1 MSRNFLSVVMPAF
14 NEEQALAGTVREV
27 QQQLP
32 AEHEIVIVD
41 DGSGDGTWETITTM
55 AKVDPRIRGV
65 RLSRNFGKEA
75 AIAAG
80 LELARGDA
88 AIVMDCDLQHPP
100 RLLGE
105 MIGIWQR
112 GEAEVVEA
120 FKRTRG
126 PFASRMFY
134 ALFERLS
141 GIDLLGASDFK
152 LLDRRVVNTYNGL
165 RERNVFFRGLTAWL
179 GFRRASVHFD
189 VPAREGGGSSR
200 WTRLKLVALA
210 VTAILAFSPIPL
222 FIVLGLAAIFFVVSV
237 LLGIWA
243 LYLWWVHEAVS
254 GFTTVILLILMS
266 GSMILAGLGV
276 IGLYLAKIYDE
287 VRGRPRSVV
296 SEATWE
302 DCHPER
308 ERGIGVG
315 GRHEAVASGGAP
327 PAHTDP
333 SLRSG

>member
-1 MSRNFLSVVMPAF
+1 MTISVVMPAY
-14 NEEQALAGTVREV
+14 NEERLLAGTVREV

-32 AEHEIVIVD
+32 AEHEILIVD
-41 DGSGDGTWETITTM
+41 DGSSDGTWETISTL

-100 RLLGE
+100 QLLGE

-126 PFASRMFY
+126 PLASRMFY

-141 GIDLLGASDFK
+141 GIDLVGASDFK
-152 LLDRRVVNTYNGL
+152 LLDRRVLNTYNTL

-179 GFRRASVHFD
+179 GFRRAAVHFD
-189 VPAREGGGSSR
+189 VPARSSGESR
-200 WTRLKLVALA
+200 WTRVRLIALA

-222 FIVLGLAAIFFVVSV
+222 FIVLGLAAVFFVFSV
-237 LLGIWA
+237 LLGAWA
-243 LYLWWVHEAVS
+243 LYLWAIGHAVS

-266 GSMILAGLGV
+266 GSMILARRLKMFT
-276 IGLYLAKIYDE
+276 L
-287 VRGRPRSVV
+287 V
-296 SEATWE
+296 S
-302 DCHPER
+302 
-308 ERGIGVG
+308 
-315 GRHEAVASGGAP
+315 
-327 PAHTDP
+327 
-333 SLRSG
+333 

>member
-1 MSRNFLSVVMPAF
+1 MSRRFVSVVMPAF
-14 NEEQALAGTVREV
+14 NEEQVLASTVREV
-27 QQQLP
+27 QQQLDH
-32 AEHEIVIVD
+32 AFAGDHEIIIID
-41 DGSGDGTWETITTM
+41 DGSGDGTWDTITTL
-55 AKVDPRIRGV
+55 ARVDPRIRGA

-100 RLLGE
+100 QLLGQ
-105 MIGIWQR
+105 MIGMWQR

-120 FKRTRG
+120 FKQTRG
-126 PFASRMFY
+126 PFASRAFY

-141 GIDLLGASDFK
+141 GIDLVGASDFK
-152 LLDRRVVNTYNGL
+152 LLDRRVLNTYNTL

-179 GFRRASVHFD
+179 GFRRAAVHFE
-189 VPAREGGGSSR
+189 VPARATGRSR
-200 WTRLKLVALA
+200 WTRLKLLGLA

-222 FIVLGLAAIFFVVSV
+222 FVVLGLAAIFFVISV
-237 LLGIWA
+237 LLGAWA
-243 LYLWWVHEAVS
+243 LYLWAVGQAVS

-296 SEATWE
+296 SQTTFETA
-302 DCHPER
+302 
-308 ERGIGVG
+308 
-315 GRHEAVASGGAP
+315 AVEEPAP
-327 PAHTDP
+327 L
-333 SLRSG
+333 LRS

>member
-1 MSRNFLSVVMPAF
+1 MSRSFVSVVMPAF
-14 NEEQALAGTVREV
+14 NEEHVLAGTVREV
-27 QQQLP
+27 QHQLP
-32 AEHEIVIVD
+32 AEHEIIIVD
-41 DGSGDGTWETITTM
+41 DGSGDGTWDTITTL
-55 AKVDPRIRGV
+55 AKVDPRIRGA

-100 RLLGE
+100 QLLGQ
-105 MIGIWQR
+105 MIGMWQR

-126 PFASRMFY
+126 PFASRAFY

-141 GIDLLGASDFK
+141 GIDLVGASDFK
-152 LLDRRVVNTYNGL
+152 LLDRRVLNTYNTL

-179 GFRRASVHFD
+179 GFRRAAVHFE
-189 VPAREGGGSSR
+189 VPARATGRSR
-200 WTRLKLVALA
+200 WTRLKLLGLA

-222 FIVLGLAAIFFVVSV
+222 FIVLGLAAIFFVISV
-237 LLGIWA
+237 LLGAWA
-243 LYLWWVHEAVS
+243 LYLWAVGQAVS

-302 DCHPER
+302 TA
-308 ERGIGVG
+308 GIRVAD
-315 GRHEAVASGGAP
+315 AV
-327 PAHTDP
+327 P
-333 SLRSG
+333 SMQRTP

>member
-1 MSRNFLSVVMPAF
+1 MNRRFVSLVMPAY
-14 NEEQALAGTVREV
+14 NEEQALAATVREA

-32 AEHEIVIVD
+32 GEHEIIIVD
-41 DGSGDGTWETITTM
+41 DGSSDRTWEIATTL
-55 AKVDPRIRGV
+55 AKVDARIRGL

-80 LELARGDA
+80 LEAARGDA

-100 RLLGE
+100 QLLGE
-105 MIGIWQR
+105 MIAIWQR
-112 GEAEVVEA
+112 GDAEVVEA

-126 PFASRMFY
+126 RFASRMFY

-141 GIDLLGASDFK
+141 GIDLIGASDFK
-152 LLDRRVVNTYNGL
+152 LLDRRVLDTYNRL

-179 GFRRASVHFD
+179 GYRRAAVHFD
-189 VPAREGGGSSR
+189 VPARSTGQSR
-200 WTRLKLVALA
+200 WTRAKLLGLA

-222 FIVLGLAAIFFVVSV
+222 FIVLALAAIFFVVSV
-237 LLGIWA
+237 LLGAWA
-243 LYLWWVHEAVS
+243 LYLWAAGEAVS

-296 SEATWE
+296 SEATAE
-302 DCHPER
+302 QPVARER
-308 ERGIGVG
+308 E
-315 GRHEAVASGGAP
+315 AL
-327 PAHTDP
+327 
-333 SLRSG
+333 SLQ

>member
-1 MSRNFLSVVMPAF
+1 MSRSFVSVVMPAF
-14 NEEQALAGTVREV
+14 NEEQALAGTVRAV

-32 AEHEIVIVD
+32 GEHEILIVD
-41 DGSGDGTWETITTM
+41 DGSGDGTWDAISTL

-100 RLLGE
+100 DLLRD
-105 MIGIWQR
+105 MIDIWQR
-112 GEAEVVEA
+112 GDAEVVEA

-126 PFASRMFY
+126 PFASRAFY

-141 GIDLLGASDFK
+141 GIDLVGASDFK
-152 LLDRRVVNTYNGL
+152 LLDRRVLDTYNSL

-179 GFRRASVHFD
+179 GFRRAAVHFD
-189 VPAREGGGSSR
+189 VPARTSGTSR
-200 WTRLKLVALA
+200 WTHLKLVSLA

-222 FIVLGLAAIFFVVSV
+222 FIVLGLAAIFFVFSL
-237 LLGIWA
+237 LLGAWA
-243 LYLWWVHEAVS
+243 LYLWAVGEAVS
-254 GFTTVILLILMS
+254 GFTTVILLILIS

-296 SEATWE
+296 SESTDE
-302 DCHPER
+302 VRVR
-308 ERGIGVG
+308 EAK
-315 GRHEAVASGGAP
+315 AVRR
-327 PAHTDP
+327 T
-333 SLRSG
+333 

>member
-1 MSRNFLSVVMPAF
+1 MSRSFVSVVMPAF
-14 NEEQALAGTVREV
+14 NEEHVLAGTVREV
-27 QQQLP
+27 QHQLP
-32 AEHEIVIVD
+32 AEHEIIIVD
-41 DGSGDGTWETITTM
+41 DGSGDGTWDTITTL

-100 RLLGE
+100 QLLGQ
-105 MIGIWQR
+105 MIGMWQR

-126 PFASRMFY
+126 PFASRAFY

-141 GIDLLGASDFK
+141 GIDLVGASDFK
-152 LLDRRVVNTYNGL
+152 LLDRRVLNTYNTL

-179 GFRRASVHFD
+179 GFRRAAVHFE
-189 VPAREGGGSSR
+189 VPARATGRSR
-200 WTRLKLVALA
+200 WTRLKLLGLA

-222 FIVLGLAAIFFVVSV
+222 FIVLGLAAIFFVISV
-237 LLGIWA
+237 LLGAWA
-243 LYLWWVHEAVS
+243 LYLWAVGQAVS

-296 SEATWE
+296 SQTTFEAA
-302 DCHPER
+302 
-308 ERGIGVG
+308 
-315 GRHEAVASGGAP
+315 AVEEPAP
-327 PAHTDP
+327 L
-333 SLRSG
+333 LRS

>member
-1 MSRNFLSVVMPAF
+1 MVSRNFVSVVMPAF
-14 NEEQALAGTVREV
+14 NEELVLAGTVREV
-27 QQQLP
+27 QRHLP
-32 AEHEIVIVD
+32 QEHEIVIVD
-41 DGSGDGTWETITTM
+41 DGSGDGTWGIIG
-55 AKVDPRIRGV
+55 ALASADRRVRGI

-75 AIAAG
+75 AIATG
-80 LELARGDA
+80 LEQARGDA
-88 AIVMDCDLQHPP
+88 AIVMDCDMQHPP
-100 RLLGE
+100 QLLGE

-126 PFASRMFY
+126 PLTSRMFY
-134 ALFERLS
+134 AVFERLS

-152 LLDRRVVNTYNGL
+152 LLDRRVLDTYNGL

-179 GFRRASVHFD
+179 GFRRATVHFD
-189 VPAREGGGSSR
+189 VPVRGHGQSR

-222 FIVLGLAAIFFVVSV
+222 FVVLGLAAIFFIVSV
-237 LLGIWA
+237 LLGAWA
-243 LYLWWVHEAVS
+243 LYLWVIGHAIG

-302 DCHPER
+302 LAETRER
-308 ERGIGVG
+308 ELSPMQRT
-315 GRHEAVASGGAP
+315 S
-327 PAHTDP
+327 
-333 SLRSG
+333 

>member
-1 MSRNFLSVVMPAF
+1 MTRNFISIVMPAF
-14 NEEQALAGTVREV
+14 NEEKVLAGTVREV

-41 DGSGDGTWETITTM
+41 DGSGDSTWNTIAAL
-55 AKVDPRIRGV
+55 AKADRRVRGV

-100 RLLGE
+100 QLLGE
-105 MIGIWQR
+105 MIAVWQR
-112 GEAEVVEA
+112 GDAEVVEA

-126 PFASRMFY
+126 RLTSRAFY

-141 GIDLLGASDFK
+141 GIDLVGASDFK
-152 LLDRRVVNTYNGL
+152 LLDRRVLNTYNGL
-165 RERNVFFRGLTAWL
+165 RERNVFFRGLTAWI
-179 GFRRASVHFD
+179 GFRRAAVHFD
-189 VPAREGGGSSR
+189 VPARGSGESR
-200 WTRLKLVALA
+200 WTRAKLLGLA

-237 LLGIWA
+237 LLGAWA
-243 LYLWWVHEAVS
+243 LYLWAIGHAVS

-287 VRGRPRSVV
+287 VRGRPRSIV
-296 SEATWE
+296 SEETWDDPRVIPSRVDGE
-302 DCHPER
+302 
-308 ERGIGVG
+308 G
-315 GRHEAVASGGAP
+315 S
-327 PAHTDP
+327 PAQV
-333 SLRSG
+333 R

>member
-1 MSRNFLSVVMPAF
+1 APIRTAQVRARSRAACAAQDKLEAVSRNFISIVMPAF
-14 NEEQALAGTVREV
+14 NEEHVLAGTVREV

-32 AEHEIVIVD
+32 AEHEILVVD
-41 DGSGDGTWETITTM
+41 DGSGDGTWDTITTM

-88 AIVMDCDLQHPP
+88 A
-100 RLLGE
+100 R
-105 MIGIWQR
+105 
-112 GEAEVVEA
+112 
-120 FKRTRG
+120 
-126 PFASRMFY
+126 
-134 ALFERLS
+134 
-141 GIDLLGASDFK
+141 
-152 LLDRRVVNTYNGL
+152 
-165 RERNVFFRGLTAWL
+165 
-179 GFRRASVHFD
+179 
-189 VPAREGGGSSR
+189 SR
-200 WTRLKLVALA
+200 WTRVKLVTLA

-237 LLGIWA
+237 LLGAWA
-243 LYLWWVHEAVS
+243 LYLWAIGHAVS

-296 SEATWE
+296 SEATG
-302 DCHPER
+302 DVPSSAASRHLRPA
-308 ERGIGVG
+308 ERG
-315 GRHEAVASGGAP
+315 E
-327 PAHTDP
+327 
-333 SLRSG
+333 

>member
-1 MSRNFLSVVMPAF
+1 MSRNFVSIVMPAF
-14 NEEQALAGTVREV
+14 NEEHVLAGTVREV

-32 AEHEIVIVD
+32 AEHEILVVD
-41 DGSGDGTWETITTM
+41 DGSGDGTWDTITTL

-100 RLLGE
+100 QLLGE

-126 PFASRMFY
+126 PMTSRMFY
-134 ALFERLS
+134 AIFERLS

-152 LLDRRVVNTYNGL
+152 LLDRRVINTYNSL

-179 GFRRASVHFD
+179 GFRRAAVHFD
-189 VPAREGGGSSR
+189 VPARGSGHSR
-200 WTRLKLVALA
+200 WTRVRLIALA

-237 LLGIWA
+237 LLGAWA
-243 LYLWWVHEAVS
+243 LYLWAIGHAVS

-287 VRGRPRSVV
+287 VRGRPRSIV

-302 DCHPER
+302 SPGVIPSAEER
-308 ERGIGVG
+308 EGSR
-315 GRHEAVASGGAP
+315 
-327 PAHTDP
+327 AHV
-333 SLRSG
+333 R

>member
-1 MSRNFLSVVMPAF
+1 MKTVSLVICFYDEEHAIPALF
-14 NEEQALAGTVREV
+14 DRIAALERAIPGYR
-27 QQQLP
+27 L
-32 AEHEIVIVD
+32 EIVCVN
-41 DGSGDGTWETITTM
+41 DGSTHGTLEALRARQAGRERM
-55 AKVDPRIRGV
+55 VVLD
-65 RLSRNFGKEA
+65 LSRNFGKEA

-100 RLLGE
+100 QLLGE

-112 GEAEVVEA
+112 GEADVVEA

-126 PFASRMFY
+126 PLASRMFY

-141 GIDLLGASDFK
+141 GIDLVGASDFK
-152 LLDRRVVNTYNGL
+152 LLDRRVLNTYNTL

-179 GFRRASVHFD
+179 GFRRAAVHFD
-189 VPAREGGGSSR
+189 VPARSSGESR
-200 WTRLKLVALA
+200 WTRVRLIALA

-222 FIVLGLAAIFFVVSV
+222 FIVLGLAAVFFVFSV
-237 LLGIWA
+237 LLGAWA
-243 LYLWWVHEAVS
+243 LYLWAIGHAVS

-302 DCHPER
+302 QHAAASAREFPAER
-308 ERGIGVG
+308 
-315 GRHEAVASGGAP
+315 A
-327 PAHTDP
+327 
-333 SLRSG
+333 LRP

>member
-1 MSRNFLSVVMPAF
+1 MPAF
-14 NEEQALAGTVREV
+14 NEEHVLAGTVREV

-32 AEHEIVIVD
+32 AEHEILVVD
-41 DGSGDGTWETITTM
+41 DGSGDGTWDTITTM

-100 RLLGE
+100 QLLGE

-126 PFASRMFY
+126 PLASRMFY
-134 ALFERLS
+134 AIFERLS

-152 LLDRRVVNTYNGL
+152 LLDRRVINTYNSL
-165 RERNVFFRGLTAWL
+165 RERNVFFRGLTAWI
-179 GFRRASVHFD
+179 GFRRAAVHFD
-189 VPAREGGGSSR
+189 VPSREAGRSR
-200 WTRLKLVALA
+200 WTRVKLIALA

-237 LLGIWA
+237 LLGAWA
-243 LYLWWVHEAVS
+243 LYLWAIGHAVS

-287 VRGRPRSVV
+287 VRGRPRSIV

-302 DCHPER
+302 EPRVIPSPVEG
-308 ERGIGVG
+308 EG
-315 GRHEAVASGGAP
+315 S
-327 PAHTDP
+327 PAHV
-333 SLRSG
+333 R

>member
-1 MSRNFLSVVMPAF
+1 MSRNFVSVVMPAF

-27 QQQLP
+27 QHQLP
-32 AEHEIVIVD
+32 AEHEIVIID
-41 DGSGDGTWETITTM
+41 DGSIDGTWDTITTL
-55 AKVDPRIRGV
+55 AKVDPRIRGA

-100 RLLGE
+100 QLLGE

-126 PFASRMFY
+126 PWASRAFY
-134 ALFERLS
+134 AIFERLS
-141 GIDLLGASDFK
+141 GIDLVGASDFK
-152 LLDRRVVNTYNGL
+152 LLDRRVLNTYNTL

-179 GFRRASVHFD
+179 GFRRAAVHFD
-189 VPAREGGGSSR
+189 VPARATGQSR
-200 WTRLKLVALA
+200 WTQAKLLGLA

-222 FIVLGLAAIFFVVSV
+222 FVVLGLAAIFFVISV
-237 LLGIWA
+237 LLGAWA
-243 LYLWWVHEAVS
+243 LYLWAVGEAVS

-287 VRGRPRSVV
+287 VRGRPRSIV
-296 SEATWE
+296 SEATW
-302 DCHPER
+302 DAARVPAPLD
-308 ERGIGVG
+308 
-315 GRHEAVASGGAP
+315 EAVQR
-327 PAHTDP
+327 T
-333 SLRSG
+333 

>member
-1 MSRNFLSVVMPAF
+1 MSRAFVSVVMPAY
-14 NEEQALAGTVREV
+14 NEEQVLAGTIREVQAQLPGEHEIVVVDDGSSDGTWKTIAALAGT
-27 QQQLP
+27 
-32 AEHEIVIVD
+32 
-41 DGSGDGTWETITTM
+41 
-55 AKVDPRIRGV
+55 DPRIRGV

-80 LELARGDA
+80 LEAARGDA

-100 RLLGE
+100 QLLGE
-105 MIGIWQR
+105 MIAIWQR
-112 GEAEVVEA
+112 GDAEVVEA

-126 PFASRMFY
+126 SLAARAFY

-141 GIDLLGASDFK
+141 GIDLVGASDFK
-152 LLDRRVVNTYNGL
+152 LLDRRVLDTYNRL

-179 GFRRASVHFD
+179 GFRRAAVHFD
-189 VPAREGGGSSR
+189 VPARASGQSR
-200 WTRLKLVALA
+200 WTSAKLIGLA

-222 FIVLGLAAIFFVVSV
+222 FIVLGLAAIFFIVSV
-237 LLGIWA
+237 LLGAWA
-243 LYLWWVHEAVS
+243 LYLWAIGHAVS

-296 SEATWE
+296 SEET
-302 DCHPER
+302 
-308 ERGIGVG
+308 
-315 GRHEAVASGGAP
+315 AP
-327 PAHTDP
+327 LSSRA
-333 SLRSG
+333 

>member
-1 MSRNFLSVVMPAF
+1 VSRNFVSIVMPAF
-14 NEEQALAGTVREV
+14 NEEQVLAGTVREV

-32 AEHEIVIVD
+32 AEHEVVIVD
-41 DGSGDGTWETITTM
+41 DGSGDGTWDAVTTL
-55 AKVDPRIRGV
+55 AKGDPRIRGV

-100 RLLGE
+100 QLLGE

-126 PFASRMFY
+126 PLASRMFY

-141 GIDLLGASDFK
+141 GIDLIGASDFK
-152 LLDRRVVNTYNGL
+152 LLDRRVLNTYNTL

-179 GFRRASVHFD
+179 GFRRAAVHFD
-189 VPAREGGGSSR
+189 VPSRGSGQSR
-200 WTRLKLVALA
+200 WTRVKLVALA

-222 FIVLGLAAIFFVVSV
+222 FIVLGLAAVFFVFSL
-237 LLGIWA
+237 LLGAWA
-243 LYLWWVHEAVS
+243 LYLWAVGHAVS
-254 GFTTVILLILMS
+254 GFTTVILLILIS

-287 VRGRPRSVV
+287 VRGRPRSIV
-296 SEATWE
+296 SEATDE
-302 DCHPER
+302 
-308 ERGIGVG
+308 
-315 GRHEAVASGGAP
+315 P
-327 PAHTDP
+327 P
-333 SLRSG
+333 

>member
-1 MSRNFLSVVMPAF
+1 MSRSFLSIVMPAF
-14 NEEQALAGTVREV
+14 NEEQGLAATVREV
-27 QQQLP
+27 QHQLP
-32 AEHEIVIVD
+32 ADHEIIIVD
-41 DGSGDGTWETITTM
+41 DGSGDGTWETIGTL
-55 AKVDPRIRGV
+55 AKVDPRIRGA

-100 RLLGE
+100 QLLGE

-120 FKRTRG
+120 FKQTRG
-126 PFASRMFY
+126 PWASRAFY
-134 ALFERLS
+134 AVFERLS
-141 GIDLLGASDFK
+141 GIDLVGASDFK
-152 LLDRRVVNTYNGL
+152 LLDRRVLNTYNTL

-179 GFRRASVHFD
+179 GFRRAAVHFD
-189 VPAREGGGSSR
+189 VPARAAGQSR
-200 WTRLKLVALA
+200 WTRVKLLGLA

-222 FIVLGLAAIFFVVSV
+222 FIVLGLAAIFFVISV
-237 LLGIWA
+237 LLGAWA
-243 LYLWWVHEAVS
+243 LYLWAIGRAVS

-287 VRGRPRSVV
+287 VRGRPRSIV
-296 SEATWE
+296 SDTTWE
-302 DCHPER
+302 AVR
-308 ERGIGVG
+308 ER
-315 GRHEAVASGGAP
+315 AP
-327 PAHTDP
+327 EVIV
-333 SLRSG
+333 RSTP

>member
-1 MSRNFLSVVMPAF
+1 MSRRSISIVMPAF
-14 NEEQALAGTVREV
+14 NEEQVIAGTVREV
-27 QQQLP
+27 QEQLP
-32 AEHEIVIVD
+32 GEHEIVIVD
-41 DGSGDGTWETITTM
+41 DGSADGTWDTVSTL

-80 LELARGDA
+80 LEHARGDA

-100 RLLGE
+100 QLLGE
-105 MIGIWQR
+105 MIAIWQR
-112 GEAEVVEA
+112 GDAEVVEA

-126 PFASRMFY
+126 PVASRMFY
-134 ALFERLS
+134 LLFERLS
-141 GIDLLGASDFK
+141 GIDLVGASDFK
-152 LLDRRVVNTYNGL
+152 LLDRRVVNTWNRL

-179 GFRRASVHFD
+179 GFRRAAVHFD
-189 VPAREGGGSSR
+189 VPARSTGESR
-200 WTRLKLVALA
+200 WTRVKLLGLA

-222 FIVLGLAAIFFVVSV
+222 FIVLGLAAIFFIVSV

-243 LYLWWVHEAVS
+243 LYLWGTGQAVS

-287 VRGRPRSVV
+287 VRGRPRSVI
-296 SEATWE
+296 SEATDDEVWVPASAGTRPAE
-302 DCHPER
+302 A
-308 ERGIGVG
+308 
-315 GRHEAVASGGAP
+315 GRH
-327 PAHTDP
+327 T
-333 SLRSG
+333 

>member
-1 MSRNFLSVVMPAF
+1 MISVVLPAF
-14 NEEQALAGTVREV
+14 NEEQLLAGTLREV
-27 QQQLP
+27 QEQLP
-32 AEHEIVIVD
+32 DEHELLVVD
-41 DGSGDGTWETITTM
+41 DGSSDGTWKAIAEL
-55 AKVDPRIRGV
+55 ASLDARIRGV

-80 LELARGDA
+80 LERARGDA
-88 AIVMDCDLQHPP
+88 VIVMDCDRQHPP
-100 RLLGE
+100 QLLGE

-112 GEAEVVEA
+112 GEADVVEA

-126 PFASRMFY
+126 PLASRMFY

-141 GIDLLGASDFK
+141 GIDLVGASDFK
-152 LLDRRVVNTYNGL
+152 LLDRRVLDAYNTL

-179 GFRRASVHFD
+179 GFRRAAVHFD
-189 VPAREGGGSSR
+189 VPPRSAGDSR
-200 WTRLKLVALA
+200 WTRMRLVALA

-222 FIVLGLAAIFFVVSV
+222 FIVLGLAAVFFVFSV
-237 LLGIWA
+237 LLGAWA
-243 LYLWWVHEAVS
+243 LYLWAIGHAVS

-296 SEATWE
+296 AESTELPAKRAL
-302 DCHPER
+302 HP
-308 ERGIGVG
+308 
-315 GRHEAVASGGAP
+315 
-327 PAHTDP
+327 
-333 SLRSG
+333 

>member
-1 MSRNFLSVVMPAF
+1 MSRNFVSVVMPAF
-14 NEEQALAGTVREV
+14 NEEHALAGTVREV

-32 AEHEIVIVD
+32 AEHEILIVD
-41 DGSGDGTWETITTM
+41 DGSIDGTWDTIATM
-55 AKVDPRIRGV
+55 AKVDPRIRGA

-100 RLLGE
+100 QLLGE

-126 PFASRMFY
+126 PWASRAFY
-134 ALFERLS
+134 AIFERLS
-141 GIDLLGASDFK
+141 GIDLVGASDFK
-152 LLDRRVVNTYNGL
+152 LLDRRVLNTYNTL

-179 GFRRASVHFD
+179 GFRRAAVHFD
-189 VPAREGGGSSR
+189 VPARATGQSR
-200 WTRLKLVALA
+200 WTQAKLLGLA

-222 FIVLGLAAIFFVVSV
+222 FIVLGLAAIFFVISV
-237 LLGIWA
+237 LLGAWA
-243 LYLWWVHEAVS
+243 LYLWAVGEAVS

-287 VRGRPRSVV
+287 VRGRPRSIV

-302 DCHPER
+302 
-308 ERGIGVG
+308 
-315 GRHEAVASGGAP
+315 EARV
-327 PAHTDP
+327 PAE
-333 SLRSG
+333 SLVRS